1 MMRSNDETQ
10 VSALLKIAE
19 ALEHVS
25 SSIDELAR
33 KTEPADNSDIAKAIN
48 SIGTFS
54 DVLYQCSDVSGLKL
68 TGDIGVT
75 KND

>member
-1 MMRSNDETQ
+1 MMRSNDRNQ

>member
-1 MMRSNDETQ
+1 MMRSNDRNQ

-19 ALEHVS
+19 ALEHIS

-33 KTEPADNSDIAKAIN
+33 KTEPTDNSDIASAIKDL
-48 SIGTFS
+48 GTFS

-68 TGDIGVT
+68 AGDIGVT
-75 KND
+75 KNE